1 MNKVIAAKHTNE
13 DVLLKKI
20 LWKIREEKNKRIRK
34 EVLLSFC
41 GLMVSLALLPLS
53 FQLSYS
59 NFIETGFIYYLGT
72 IIMHWELWSS
82 FLNEFI
88 FILLESLPTVGLLLV
103 LTNLFMLAFSLKYLL
118 KNSSHFSFKFLFS
131 RLI

>member
-1 MNKVIAAKHTNE
+1 MSKASAIQNTNE

-34 EVLLSFC
+34 EVLLAFC
-41 GLMVSLALLPLS
+41 GLIVSLALLPFS

-59 NFIETGFIYYLGT
+59 NFIETGFIYYFDT
-72 IIMHWELWSS
+72 IIMHWELWGS

-103 LTNLFMLAFSLKYLL
+103 LANLFILAFSLKYLL
-118 KNSSHFSFKFLFS
+118 KNSSYFSFKFLFS